1 MSFICSSAALHTK
14 LHICTQTNFHSQVEM
29 IDGRWIST
37 GKPGEIHQFGSRVC
51 VMVSYRRS
59 ALKVLRCYLCCSIL
73 GKSMHIQ
80 QVHHS
85 THAHIST
92 GCKNSPSFREFR
104 LSIHHCF
111 PNNIKKPFSCLP
123 ISSLPWCLSPT
134 LLFSITF
141 SSFLAFIYVPFSI
154 IFLKRKINKLFFST
168 MRNST

>member
-1 MSFICSSAALHTK
+1 MSSFHTIRSSCLMSFICSSAALHTK

-37 GKPGEIHQFGSRVC
+37 GQHGEIHQFGSRGC

-85 THAHIST
+85 THAHMST

-104 LSIHHCF
+104 LFYSPLF
-111 PNNIKKPFSCLP
+111 PNNIKKPFDVCQF
-123 ISSLPWCLSPT
+123 
-134 LLFSITF
+134 LLFLDAF
-141 SSFLAFIYVPFSI
+141 HQPSSSP
-154 IFLKRKINKLFFST
+154 
-168 MRNST
+168 